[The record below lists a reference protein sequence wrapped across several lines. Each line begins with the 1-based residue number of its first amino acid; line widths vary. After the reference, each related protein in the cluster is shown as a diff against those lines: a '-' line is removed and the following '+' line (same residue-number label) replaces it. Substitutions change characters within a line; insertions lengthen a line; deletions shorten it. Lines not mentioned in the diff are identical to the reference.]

1 MADHDES
8 LLDRVKNALGMGDRR
23 DEAHHDTD
31 TGHHDTDTGHHD
43 TDTGHHTGP
52 RDTARTASGEGRP
65 MESGQPLDPDEEERK
80 QGFDNVGVSGATE
93 ATGATGATGGT
104 GATAAMG
111 GAGAGGPV
119 GDTPPPSEAPDTGD
133 VPEGNAVR
141 TEYEMGHEGDPD
153 DDRRTG

>member
-8 LLDRVKNALGMGDRR
+8 LLDRIKNALGMGGRR
-23 DEAHHDTD
+23 DEAHH
-31 TGHHDTDTGHHD
+31 HE
-43 TDTGHHTGP
+43 
-52 RDTARTASGEGRP
+52 TARTASGEGRP
-65 MESGQPLDPDEEERK
+65 METGRPLNPEEEERK
-80 QGFDNVGVSGATE
+80 QGFDNAGVSGATE
-93 ATGATGATGGT
+93 ATGATGATGGM
-104 GATAAMG
+104 GATGAMG

-119 GDTPPPSEAPDTGD
+119 GDTPPPSEAPETGD